1 MNTSYSIST
10 TDPLPFDIDSSTGD
24 LSVTEDLDYDT
35 GTTSY
40 SFTVICIERDSPD
53 LNDTAT
59 VEILLLPVNEFRPQV
74 VGTSNVFV
82 FVPEDTPV
90 GTVIASNSDTAP
102 PGTLSEY
109 TIIDNDAGIDGLLTF
124 TSTDLDTEYFT
135 LELDTGSI
143 LLRREL
149 DLDNQTDPTPTNFEA
164 VEVTGCDFFPPI
176 DFCPNLNIRI
186 FVNPVN
192 EFTPQFSQDSYSTSI
207 PEDTPEGAEVLVVEC
222 TDDDVGVGQF
232 AGIELYNVSQAV
244 MDAFAIDGSN
254 GNVTVRA
261 VNYVTDRSYEFMVRC
276 LDTGGLEDFAEVTIN
291 IDFTPQF
298 SQDSYS
304 TSIPEDTPEGTEV
317 LVVECTDGDVGVGQ
331 LSGIELY
338 NASQAV
344 MDAFA
349 IDGSNG
355 NITVRAVNYETDQS
369 YEFMVRCVDTGGL
382 EEFAEV
388 TINIEDINDNS
399 PMCNVPTTLS
409 VTYSSTSLFTLTCS
423 DLDSGQNGQLSYT
436 ISSTIPP
443 SGGTFE
449 IDNMGVVTFTGT
461 AEEGTY
467 TITIRVSN
475 PDGLYTE
482 YEITLRLTV
491 VNEFT
496 PQFSQDSYTTSIPE
510 DTPEGTEVLMVE
522 CTDGDVGVGQF
533 AGIELYNA
541 SRAVM
546 DAFAIDGSNG
556 NITVRAVNYETDQS
570 YEFMVR
576 CVDTGGLEEFAE
588 VTINIQDVNDNSPV
602 CDQPNNI
609 STTLSVGT
617 YNYTSLFALLCTDQ
631 DTGANGVLQ
640 YEITQI
646 KPNASPFMIN
656 IDDATGE
663 VGYQGI
669 LETTGVYRYKVTIMV
684 SDTGTIPLSVSVDV
698 LVLIEVIPSCSYT
711 NGLELTLPVGSHNLS
726 SVLNVSCTGNDQLS
740 YSIVQN
746 NLGYFEIDGTTGE
759 VTFSGTPAY
768 DLTIRVSDPSGL
780 YLELDKITVT
790 ITSTN
795 QNGTSDQDSSDS
807 TFLILIAL
815 LALLLLTTVVLC
827 VVLLAI
833 WLRFR
838 RRYNGVI
845 T

>member
-1 MNTSYSIST
+1 MDEGYPRPSNGFLRVTCTAGMNTSYSISI

-40 SFTVICIERDSPD
+40 SFTVLCSERDSPD

-59 VEILLLPVNEFRPQV
+59 VEIALLPVNEYRPQV
-74 VGTSNVFV
+74 PPGMTVAFV

-102 PGTLSEY
+102 PDTLYEY
-109 TIIDNDAGIDGLLTF
+109 TITDNDAGVDGTLIFTF
-124 TSTDLDTEYFT
+124 EGLDTEYFT
-135 LELDTGSI
+135 LEQQTGSI

-149 DLDNQTDPTPTNFEA
+149 DLDNQTDPAPASSVVT
-164 VEVTGCDFFPPI
+164 VTGCDFFPPI
-176 DFCPNLNIRI
+176 DTCPNVNLRI
-186 FVNPVN
+186 FVSQVN
-192 EFTPQFSQDSYSTSI
+192 E
-207 PEDTPEGAEVLVVEC
+207 
-222 TDDDVGVGQF
+222 
-232 AGIELYNVSQAV
+232 
-244 MDAFAIDGSN
+244 
-254 GNVTVRA
+254 
-261 VNYVTDRSYEFMVRC
+261 
-276 LDTGGLEDFAEVTIN
+276 
-291 IDFTPQF
+291 FTPQF

-317 LVVECTDGDVGVGQ
+317 LVVECTDNDVGDRQ
-331 LSGIELY
+331 FARIEFY

-344 MDAFA
+344 VDAFA
-349 IDGSNG
+349 IDGSSG
-355 NITVRAVNYETDQS
+355 NITIRSVNNQN

-382 EEFAEV
+382 ENFAEV
-388 TINIEDINDNS
+388 TIDIEDINDNS
-399 PMCNVPTTLS
+399 PACDTGNVSPTLS
-409 VTYSSTSLFTLTCS
+409 VGTYSSTTLFTLSCS
-423 DLDSGQNGQLSYT
+423 DLDSGQNALLSYE
-436 ISSTIPP
+436 ISQATPQD
-443 SGGTFE
+443 TRLA
-449 IDNMGVVTFTGT
+449 IDTATGEVTFTGT
-461 AEEGTY
+461 LEATGTIVY
-467 TITIRVSN
+467 VLTIVVSDSGNTPLSVSVTITVTLSVT
-475 PDGLYTE
+475 PD
-482 YEITLRLTV
+482 

-496 PQFSQDSYTTSIPE
+496 PQISQDSYSTSIPE
-510 DTPEGTEVLMVE
+510 DTPEGTEVLVVE

-576 CVDTGGLEEFAE
+576 CVDTGGLEDFAE

-646 KPNASPFMIN
+646 NPNGSPFMIN

-780 YLELDKITVT
+780 YLELENITVT

-795 QNGTSDQDSSDS
+795 QNGPSDQDSTDS
-807 TFLILIAL
+807 SFFILIAL

-827 VVLLAI
+827 VVLLAV